1 MANSGLNKLN
11 LGFWPLGVFLTLL
24 AGSTYFLNEAAQ
36 NSEFFGRWYGILF
49 SVNALCI
56 LALIGL
62 IAISFSRLLRQHRN
76 QEIGA
81 KLTSRLVLV
90 FVLLAVVPASFVYY
104 FSLSFLQRGVDSWF
118 NTQIESSLSS
128 ALELSR
134 SALEEHMHGILVQM
148 SNFAKELPKKS
159 DETIARE
166 ISEWRAAN
174 GALEIS
180 LVKPTGETITSNR
193 VENTVVAGRPV
204 STTNIFL
211 QVRQGSDFVGLEP
224 VRNLGLMVRA
234 VVVLPQDDPKAA
246 SRVLQGLFPL
256 DERMGVVAQRVQ
268 EAFSAYKELIYLRG
282 PLKSSFVLTLSLALL
297 QSVLLAVWS
306 AFYFAH
312 RIVAPLRILAIGTRA
327 VAAGNYEHQ
336 LPPQR
341 DDEIGTLIQSFNDM
355 TRRVAA
361 ARDEAKLNQTR
372 AEEQKIYFETVLSRL
387 SSGVI
392 TLEFDGA
399 LRTAN
404 NAAEHILGVSLAP
417 FQGQHF
423 VEIENS
429 LPVIA
434 PLARAVEEQLSKE
447 GDWRR
452 EITIQRDGRRLLLM
466 CRSSTLPASEGT
478 DGGIVL
484 VFDDITAL
492 IQAEKHAA
500 WGEVARRLAHEIKN
514 PLTPIQLSAEHLR
527 HKYLDKLPPEDA
539 QLLDKS
545 TRTIVNQVDAMK
557 EMLKAFIDYAQIPS
571 LRLQELNLNDL
582 AHDVCDLYKDA
593 GKIEIHVELSTNL
606 PIIFADKLQLRQL
619 LHNLLKNAIEA
630 TRAGGGK
637 RVKLTTTLRGADVAE
652 IVVDDEG
659 PGIAQELFS
668 TIFDPY
674 FTTKAKGTGL
684 GLAIAKKIVDEHNGH
699 ISAENLP
706 EKGARFVI
714 QLPVSG
720 PKSESW
726 PTRLRESKEGRP
738 V

>member
-1 MANSGLNKLN
+1 MANPGLNRVN
-11 LGFWPLGVFLTLL
+11 LGFWPLGIFLALL
-24 AGSTYFLNEAAQ
+24 AGSNYFLSEAAQ

-62 IAISFSRLLRQHRN
+62 ISISLSKLVRQHRN

-118 NTQIESSLSS
+118 NTQIESSLSD

-134 SALEEHMHGILVQM
+134 SALEEHMRDILTQM
-148 SNFAKELPKKS
+148 SGFAQELPRKS
-159 DETIARE
+159 GDTITRD
-166 ISEWRAAN
+166 ISQWRLSS

-180 LVKPTGETITSNR
+180 LVKATGETVSSSR
-193 VENTVVAGRPV
+193 SENSEIPV
-204 STTNIFL
+204 RQPSSANIFL
-211 QVRQGSDFVGLEP
+211 QIRQGRDFVGLEP
-224 VRNLGLMVRA
+224 VRNLGLLVRA
-234 VVVLPQDDPKAA
+234 VVAIPANDPNEQG
-246 SRVLQGLFPL
+246 RVLQGLFPL

-297 QSVLLAVWS
+297 QSLLLAVWS

-312 RIVAPLRILAIGTRA
+312 RIVAPLRILALGTRA

-361 ARDEAKLNQTR
+361 ARDEAKHNQTR

-392 TLEFDGA
+392 TLEHDGV

-404 NAAEHILGVSLAP
+404 TAAEQILGVHLAP
-417 FQGQHF
+417 FQGRSF
-423 VEIENS
+423 AEIEAA
-429 LPVIA
+429 LPVVS
-434 PLARAVEEQLSKE
+434 PLAPAIKEQINKA
-447 GDWRR
+447 GDWRG
-452 EITIQRDGRRLLLM
+452 EITTQKDGRRILLM
-466 CRSSTLPASEGT
+466 CRSSTLPASESMH
-478 DGGIVL
+478 GGIVL

-527 HKYLDKLPPEDA
+527 HKYLEKLPAEDA
-539 QLLDKS
+539 LLLDKS

-557 EMLKAFIDYAQIPS
+557 EMLKAFIDYAQVPT
-571 LRLQELNLNDL
+571 LRLQEINLNEL
-582 AHDVCDLYKDA
+582 AHDVCNLYKDT
-593 GKIEIHVELSTNL
+593 GKIEIHFSFADDL
-606 PIIFADKLQLRQL
+606 PRIFADKLQLRQL

-630 TRAGGGK
+630 TRSGGGAN
-637 RVKLTTTLRGADVAE
+637 VKLTTSIRGGGGDVAE
-652 IVVDDEG
+652 ITVEDEG
-659 PGIAQELFS
+659 PGIPQELFN
-668 TIFDPY
+668 TIFEPY

-684 GLAIAKKIVDEHNGH
+684 GLAIAKKIVDEHNGN

-706 EKGARFVI
+706 ERGARFVV

-720 PKSESW
+720 PKSEVW
-726 PTRLRESKEGRP
+726 PMRLRELQGS
-738 V
+738 

>member
-11 LGFWPLGVFLTLL
+11 LGFWPLGVFLALL

-180 LVKPTGETITSNR
+180 LVKPTGETIISNR

-234 VVVLPQDDPKAA
+234 VVVLPQDDSNAA

-423 VEIENS
+423 AEIENI

-582 AHDVCDLYKDA
+582 THDVCDLYKDA
-593 GKIEIHVELSTNL
+593 GKIEIHVELATNV

-637 RVKLTTTLRGADVAE
+637 RVKLTTSLRGADIAE

-659 PGIAQELFS
+659 PGIAQELFN

-706 EKGARFVI
+706 EKGARFIVQI
-714 QLPVSG
+714 PVSG

-726 PTRLRESKEGRP
+726 PSRLRESKEGRP
-738 V
+738 A

>member
-1 MANSGLNKLN
+1 MANPRLNKLN
-11 LGFWPLGVFLTLL
+11 LGVWPVGIFLVFL
-24 AGSTYFLNEAAQ
+24 AGSTFFLSEAAQ
-36 NSEFFGRWYGILF
+36 DSEFFGRWYGILF

-62 IAISFSRLLRQHRN
+62 IAASLLKLIRQYRN
-76 QEIGA
+76 QELGA

-118 NTQIESSLSS
+118 NTQIESSLTD

-134 SALEEHMHGILVQM
+134 SALEEHMREVLDEVTGI
-148 SNFAKELPKKS
+148 AGGLPHKAS
-159 DETIARE
+159 QTTTVRQLN
-166 ISEWRAAN
+166 EWQTAS
-174 GALEIS
+174 GALELTIVSPNGEAIVSSRLANNDIS
-180 LVKPTGETITSNR
+180 
-193 VENTVVAGRPV
+193 GRP
-204 STTNIFL
+204 SAGANIFL
-211 QVRQGSDFVGLEP
+211 QIRRGHDYVGLEP
-224 VRNLGLMVRA
+224 VRNYGLLIRVA
-234 VVVLPQDDPKAA
+234 VALANDDPEKQPNT
-246 SRVLQGLFPL
+246 LQGLFPL

-268 EAFSAYKELIYLRG
+268 EAFSAYKGLIYLRG

-306 AFYFAH
+306 AFYFAQ
-312 RIVAPLRILAIGTRA
+312 RIVAPLRMLALGTRA

-361 ARDEAKLNQTR
+361 ARDEAKRNQTR
-372 AEEQKIYFETVLSRL
+372 AEEQKAYFETVLGRL

-392 TLEFDGA
+392 TLEHDGT

-404 NAAEHILGVSLAP
+404 NAAEHILGVDLTP
-417 FQGQHF
+417 YQGHYF
-423 VEIENS
+423 TEIAATA
-429 LPVIA
+429 PVIG
-434 PLARAVEEQLSKE
+434 PLTRALQEQIDNA
-447 GDWRR
+447 GDWRG
-452 EITIQRDGRRLLLM
+452 EITTQRDGRRILLM
-466 CRSSTLPASEGT
+466 CRSSTLPAGEGI

-500 WGEVARRLAHEIKN
+500 WAEVARRLAHEIKN

-539 QLLDKS
+539 QLLEKS

-557 EMLKAFIDYAQIPS
+557 EMLKAFIDYAQVPT
-571 LRLQELNLNDL
+571 LRLQEINLNDL
-582 AHDVCDLYKDA
+582 IQDVCHLYKDA
-593 GKIEIHVELSTNL
+593 GQVRIHFALADNL
-606 PIIFADKLQLRQL
+606 ATINADKLQLRQL

-630 TRAGGGK
+630 TRAAQGEH
-637 RVKLTTTLRGADVAE
+637 VTLRTSSQGDNAVE
-652 IVVDDEG
+652 IMVDDEG

-684 GLAIAKKIVDEHNGH
+684 GLAIAKKIVDEHSGY
-699 ISAENLP
+699 IVAENLP
-706 EKGARFVI
+706 SRGARFIV
-714 QLPVSG
+714 QLPVRG
-720 PKSESW
+720 PSTDAW
-726 PTRLRESKEGRP
+726 PMRLRESQGF
-738 V
+738 